1 MTTINQLRNIGIAA
15 HIDAGKTTVTE
26 RILFFTGVTRK
37 IGEVHDGQATMDFMK
52 QEQERGITIAS
63 AAISC
68 EWNGYWINI
77 IDTPGH
83 VDFTVEVERSLRVID
98 GMVAVFC
105 AVAGVEPQSE
115 TVWGQADRYQIPRLA
130 FVNKMDREGA
140 DFAGCVAAMA
150 EQLDAQPIPL
160 QLPIGA
166 GANFYGMVNLID
178 LTAELFIPG
187 TERQGIGKGGSS
199 VLTEIIPPDLV
210 QSVQVARKNMIEQLA
225 EFDDELLDKYLSEQE
240 ISADLLWRAARGGV
254 ISAKFTPILCGAAYK
269 NRGITFLLDA
279 VGRLLPSP
287 LDAGAVTGSNPDD
300 PSQEYTRQPRPE
312 EPLASLS
319 FKIIHDPFVGQQTF
333 TRIYSGTLAPGQMVY
348 NATKGK
354 KERIGRILRIHA
366 RERQDVKIAGPG
378 DIVALV
384 GLKTTTTGDTLCDA
398 QQPILLER
406 IHIPQTVISIAV
418 KAANGT
424 SDEALGK
431 SLHKMA
437 LEDPSLVQ
445 ETDEETREI
454 VISGMGELHLE
465 IVVDRLRTEFGVEVI
480 TSAPKVSYRETL
492 TEEAKINHRLV
503 KQTGG
508 KGQFAHV
515 VMRLVPNQGQGFEFE
530 SAVVGGRIPREFI
543 PAVKNGCQDA
553 MAEGIMAGFPVV
565 DVKVVLEDGSF
576 HAVDSSDLA
585 FRTCASQ
592 AFKAAFLQAAPQLL
606 EPTMKLEIASP
617 DDYLGD
623 VLGDLSR
630 RRGKVTAMRRFRK
643 GSQKISA
650 RVPLAEMFGYATTL
664 RSLSSGRANYS
675 MEFDAFTPMPSE
687 LAQKVIEA
695 TRRQKNTL

>member
-1 MTTINQLRNIGIAA
+1 
-15 HIDAGKTTVTE
+15 
-26 RILFFTGVTRK
+26 
-37 IGEVHDGQATMDFMK
+37 
-52 QEQERGITIAS
+52 
-63 AAISC
+63 
-68 EWNGYWINI
+68 
-77 IDTPGH
+77 
-83 VDFTVEVERSLRVID
+83 
-98 GMVAVFC
+98 
-105 AVAGVEPQSE
+105 
-115 TVWGQADRYQIPRLA
+115 
-130 FVNKMDREGA
+130 
-140 DFAGCVAAMA
+140 
-150 EQLDAQPIPL
+150 
-160 QLPIGA
+160 
-166 GANFYGMVNLID
+166 
-178 LTAELFIPG
+178 
-187 TERQGIGKGGSS
+187 
-199 VLTEIIPPDLV
+199 
-210 QSVQVARKNMIEQLA
+210 
-225 EFDDELLDKYLSEQE
+225 
-240 ISADLLWRAARGGV
+240 
-254 ISAKFTPILCGAAYK
+254 
-269 NRGITFLLDA
+269 
-279 VGRLLPSP
+279 
-287 LDAGAVTGSNPDD
+287 
-300 PSQEYTRQPRPE
+300 
-312 EPLASLS
+312 
-319 FKIIHDPFVGQQTF
+319 
-333 TRIYSGTLAPGQMVY
+333 
-348 NATKGK
+348 
-354 KERIGRILRIHA
+354 
-366 RERQDVKIAGPG
+366 
-378 DIVALV
+378 
-384 GLKTTTTGDTLCDA
+384 
-398 QQPILLER
+398 
-406 IHIPQTVISIAV
+406 
-418 KAANGT
+418 
-424 SDEALGK
+424 
-431 SLHKMA
+431 